1 MAVEPWVTCLVN
13 GILYNAMFHSDGS
26 ALDDDLVR
34 RYAFALRESP
44 ISSEPLRRQA
54 AGLRAAVASDEV
66 LASTFEPYPGWRHYD
81 EAEFRAF
88 LTRLADAVDENE
100 ERTGPDEA
108 DRPGASGLPDAP
120 ALPYPPGLPDEQEA
134 PRPRGLRALLRRL
147 R

>member
-1 MAVEPWVTCLVN
+1 MATEPWVTCLVN

-34 RYAFALRESP
+34 HYAVALRVSP

-66 LASTFEPYPGWRHYD
+66 LASTFEAYPGWRPYD
-81 EAEFRAF
+81 ETEFRAF
-88 LTRLADAVDENE
+88 LTRLADAVDESE
-100 ERTGPDEA
+100 DGTGPDGP
-108 DRPGASGLPDAP
+108 DRPPASGLPDA
-120 ALPYPPGLPDEQEA
+120 PGLPDEQEA
-134 PRPRGLRALLRRL
+134 PRPKGLRALLRRL